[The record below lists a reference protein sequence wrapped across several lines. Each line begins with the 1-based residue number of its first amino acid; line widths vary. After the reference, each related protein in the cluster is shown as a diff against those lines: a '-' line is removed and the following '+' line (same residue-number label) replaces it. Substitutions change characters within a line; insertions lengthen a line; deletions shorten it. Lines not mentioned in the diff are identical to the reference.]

1 MYLRNPENH
10 GKWFPPHD
18 IMEEQ
23 LAFIKKSCFFVA
35 DSKVKAA
42 KVMRAT
48 ILPGKGAFIAGT
60 GISQGTQLVY
70 SGLLY
75 FGVYDEK
82 KMYDLWGKNSTVAL
96 PINWMKNVYMVETHE
111 TYIIGHPRH
120 WTSFLNTDPT
130 PASMCQ
136 ASLISSL
143 AIINFNHPVFCFEE
157 AKLCYGT
164 CLTLTYHKP
173 PRLSLQDALKN
184 QAVAANSGQAVAV
197 KKHRL
202 LIPEESERIAAFP
215 AHISEPIRESIRNL
229 QANNK
234 RSGSEAQSLLLNA
247 EPLWAATKKPTEG
260 SWHWAPEDNKTGAAN
275 KSHKKKKVV
284 LLAVEEKEEKEVDEE
299 RQGNIDAAEISEEEE
314 GVGKKRSLHKN
325 DQTSTKKSS
334 PSSSAPS
341 SSQPSPSGTNL
352 IDLSQNISDSDL
364 HRLCETFGL
373 QKKVDRTKAS
383 STVNYID
390 ISQTLSKQDLET
402 ILEKNRETVKQ
413 IQTRT
418 EEVPPPIFAS
428 AKTSTIISFETFFKQ
443 HGYGKLKCEHQE
455 ARANDLWTNATNEF
469 PYAPLRDIDK
479 CLAKLLAHVFDDDK
493 PLNPAIKKK
502 KERIFF
508 TWTNSFTHQF
518 KSFCAAHAIA
528 RHREFKLLTEE
539 DSASPAWTNTPST
552 SELNEKSHLTIY
564 VFFGHATFTCWPGS
578 HYVNRKAFAD
588 AHCLYPTFCA
598 LKEPLRIHP

>member
-1 MYLRNPENH
+1 MEN
-10 GKWFPPHD
+10 GFPPND

-48 ILPGKGAFIAGT
+48 ILPGKGAFVAGT

-130 PASMCQ
+130 PSSMCQ

-184 QAVAANSGQAVAV
+184 QAVAANSDQAVAV

-215 AHISEPIRESIRNL
+215 AEISDSIRESIRIL

-247 EPLWAATKKPTEG
+247 EPLWAATKKPTDK

-284 LLAVEEKEEKEVDEE
+284 LLAVEEEEKEVDEE
-299 RQGNIDAAEISEEEE
+299 RQGNIDAAERSEEE
-314 GVGKKRSLHKN
+314 
-325 DQTSTKKSS
+325 
-334 PSSSAPS
+334 
-341 SSQPSPSGTNL
+341 
-352 IDLSQNISDSDL
+352 
-364 HRLCETFGL
+364 
-373 QKKVDRTKAS
+373 
-383 STVNYID
+383 
-390 ISQTLSKQDLET
+390 
-402 ILEKNRETVKQ
+402 
-413 IQTRT
+413 
-418 EEVPPPIFAS
+418 
-428 AKTSTIISFETFFKQ
+428 
-443 HGYGKLKCEHQE
+443 
-455 ARANDLWTNATNEF
+455 
-469 PYAPLRDIDK
+469 
-479 CLAKLLAHVFDDDK
+479 
-493 PLNPAIKKK
+493 
-502 KERIFF
+502 
-508 TWTNSFTHQF
+508 
-518 KSFCAAHAIA
+518 
-528 RHREFKLLTEE
+528 
-539 DSASPAWTNTPST
+539 
-552 SELNEKSHLTIY
+552 
-564 VFFGHATFTCWPGS
+564 
-578 HYVNRKAFAD
+578 
-588 AHCLYPTFCA
+588 
-598 LKEPLRIHP
+598 